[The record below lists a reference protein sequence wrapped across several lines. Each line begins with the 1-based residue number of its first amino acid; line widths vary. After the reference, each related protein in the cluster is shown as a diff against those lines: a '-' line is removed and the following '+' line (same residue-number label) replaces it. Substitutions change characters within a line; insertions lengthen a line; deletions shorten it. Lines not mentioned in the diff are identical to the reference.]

1 MKEYEQFH
9 DGYFEGIWIPGQG
22 TAYVHLATSDR
33 QRSTAVLRGVVMVKI
48 TGFKEGNII
57 LDVGTRG
64 GTEPTLE
71 DIATLYDLKPDHE
84 PASWE
89 LQLLEKIRK
98 ESLCLFEINC
108 SYGGECL
115 ILAESVELLSQEEWM
130 EQCTL
135 VRSSN

>member
-1 MKEYEQFH
+1 
-9 DGYFEGIWIPGQG
+9 
-22 TAYVHLATSDR
+22 
-33 QRSTAVLRGVVMVKI
+33 MVKV

-98 ESLCLFEINC
+98 ESLYLFEINC